1 MNELYFTYK
10 IKYTNSK
17 HYIEY
22 YFYLK
27 DLQEGLQ
34 EGLDLSKELDSL
46 DELNIA

>member
-22 YFYLK
+22 YFYPK
-27 DLQEGLQ
+27 GLL
-34 EGLDLSKELDSL
+34 ELESKLE
-46 DELNIA
+46 